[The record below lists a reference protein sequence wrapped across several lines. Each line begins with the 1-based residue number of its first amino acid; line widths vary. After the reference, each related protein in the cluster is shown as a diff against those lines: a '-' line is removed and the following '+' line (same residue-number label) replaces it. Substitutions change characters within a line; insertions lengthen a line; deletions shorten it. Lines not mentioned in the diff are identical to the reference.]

1 MSTQIQA
8 SVLHGV
14 KDLRIESREL
24 PQPTANEVQ
33 VRIASTGLCGSD
45 LHYYSHYRNGDIL
58 VREPLSLGHESA
70 GVVTAVGSSVTS
82 LSTGDKVALEVGLP
96 CGQCQRC
103 KEGRYNIC
111 KEMKFRS
118 SGKSFP
124 HFQGTL
130 QERINHPAEW
140 CYKLPEDVSLDVGA
154 LLEPLGVALHA
165 FRRSQMPQSATVLVF
180 GAGAVGLLCAAVAKL
195 KGASKVIIADIDAGR
210 LEFAV
215 KNGFAHNSY
224 TVPMRR
230 GKDIDESLAIAKE
243 TAGEIG
249 KVDSVGEVDTVFEC
263 TGVPSCV
270 QAAIYAARAGGRL
283 MLVGMG
289 HPIQT
294 LPLGAAALREVD
306 IVGVFRYANTY
317 PESIE
322 IVQQAARSS
331 EGPDFSK
338 LVTHRY
344 SGLQEASEAF
354 DMAGKTKDAD
364 GKLVL
369 KVVIDSSE
377 GASSASSKL

>member
-70 GVVTAVGSSVTS
+70 GVVTAVGSAVTS

-130 QERINHPAEW
+130 QERVNHPAEW
-140 CYKLPEDVSLDVGA
+140 CYKLPGDVSLDVGA

-165 FRRSQMPQSATVLVF
+165 FRRSQMPQGATVLVF

-215 KNGFAHNSY
+215 ENGFAHSSY

-230 GKDIDESLAIAKE
+230 GKDIDESLTIAKE

-249 KVDSVGEVDTVFEC
+249 KVDGVGEVDTVFEC

-270 QAAIYAARAGGRL
+270 QAAIYAAKAGGRL

-344 SGLQEASEAF
+344 SGLQEASKAF

-369 KVVIDSSE
+369 KVVIDSSD
-377 GASSASSKL
+377 GAGSASSKL